1 MKAPFGIAVAFQKT
15 RLTSIHGFTQAILDG
30 TIQDSNSFE
39 NTAMIIL
46 QETGRLQRM
55 VDDLLDLARLH
66 LGLASIKNESIDIN
80 KLLAQIL
87 KRMQPQSEIANVS
100 LQFNR
105 RKIPIG

>member
-1 MKAPFGIAVAFQKT
+1 
-15 RLTSIHGFTQAILDG
+15 
-30 TIQDSNSFE
+30 
-39 NTAMIIL
+39 MIIL

-87 KRMQPQSEIANVS
+87 KRMPPQSEIANVS